1 MLLIKF
7 YFKIIY
13 YCYVYL
19 DLSFNNITVIEGLN
33 ELVNLTDLSLFNN
46 RISKIENMDELTK
59 LTVFSIGNNNLS
71 SLENVII

>member
-1 MLLIKF
+1 
-7 YFKIIY
+7 
-13 YCYVYL
+13 
-19 DLSFNNITVIEGLN
+19 VIEGIN

-71 SLENVII
+71 SLENVYIIIYTHLYQ